1 MDPRVCVITGAS
13 RGIGLA
19 TALRFARAG
28 YALVAAARVAP
39 DLARAAEQIRALG
52 ATCEPVTLDLGVAA
66 AARQLID
73 AAVQRFGRVD
83 VLVNNAACGPL
94 ARLDEFDPAT
104 FDQVTALN
112 IAAVFRTT
120 QAVWPVMKRQGGGV
134 IVNISS
140 VASVDPFPGFTI
152 YGASKAWVN
161 AFSQAV
167 AAEGAP
173 HGIRVFCV
181 APGAVET
188 RMLRSAFPNFPPDQ
202 TLAAE
207 DVAAVIH
214 NLCDPAFAHTAG
226 QTIFVRK

>member
-1 MDPRVCVITGAS
+1 MDQRVCVITGAS
-13 RGIGLA
+13 RWIGLA

-28 YALVAAARVAP
+28 YAVVAAARVAP
-39 DLARAAEQIRALG
+39 DLLRAAEQIRALG
-52 ATCEPVTLDLGVAA
+52 AACEPVALDLGVPTT
-66 AARQLID
+66 ARQLID
-73 AAVQRFGRVD
+73 AAVARFGRVD

-94 ARLDEFDPAT
+94 ARIDELDPAT

-112 IAAVFRTT
+112 IAAVFRIT
-120 QAVWPVMKRQGGGV
+120 QAVWPVLKRRQGGV
-134 IVNISS
+134 IVNVSS
-140 VASVDPFPGFTI
+140 VASVDPFPGFAV
-152 YGASKAWVN
+152 YGASKAWMN

-188 RMLRSAFPNFPPDQ
+188 RMLRSAFPNFPSDQ

-207 DVAAVIH
+207 EVASVIYS
-214 NLCDPAFAHTAG
+214 LCEPTWAHAAG
-226 QTIFVRK
+226 QTIFVLK